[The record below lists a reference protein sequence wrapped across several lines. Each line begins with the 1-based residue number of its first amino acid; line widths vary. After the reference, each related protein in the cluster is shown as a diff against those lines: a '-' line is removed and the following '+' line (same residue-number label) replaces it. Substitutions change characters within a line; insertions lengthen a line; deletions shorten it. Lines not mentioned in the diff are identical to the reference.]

1 MSTPFKARFTTM
13 LSKAQSNDAVK
24 YNTATHNSARLILK
38 TKWSRKPMEKMM
50 SGYICTERAKVDSQ
64 KTDFT
69 IQILFVQLRAI
80 CFQKHLNPHRHRW
93 NIHHHLWLSAEV
105 ISEQKYKGTSYS
117 LTTEKNIL
125 TLCSGAWAFVQLW
138 AVTLPISRAHS
149 HGWYWGNRAEPQL
162 HLLLFCPPAGIF
174 RDQGD
179 GDSTCQIR
187 TQSEPNSLYSLERQR
202 IW

>member
-1 MSTPFKARFTTM
+1 MQQRCSWWALCCLNNIWFSCIMPLPVLTAS
-13 LSKAQSNDAVK
+13 LWQGLIWSNK
-24 YNTATHNSARLILK
+24 YELIK
-38 TKWSRKPMEKMM
+38 I
-50 SGYICTERAKVDSQ
+50 G
-64 KTDFT
+64 
-69 IQILFVQLRAI
+69 AI

-187 TQSEPNSLYSLERQR
+187 TQSEPNSLYSLECQR